1 MKNKVILLIVFIVV
15 ALIQL
20 YIPTSLM
27 LSSEEVIGKGYEY
40 KFKVAPIDPNDP
52 FRGKYV
58 TLSFEAN
65 TYYDTDSLF
74 HRGQEVFVI
83 LGYDNEGFAKIDYI
97 LSEQPYNVDNYVKAK
112 VNSIYKDYEDE
123 DRYGIRI
130 GYPFN
135 RFYMEETKAP
145 EAESLYW
152 DAARD
157 TSKVAYALVSVK
169 GGEAVLLDVMINDIS
184 LKDLTE
190 SDIVPGEN
198 PD

>member
-20 YIPTSLM
+20 YVPTSMM
-27 LSSEEVIGKGYEY
+27 LSSEEVIGKGTEY

-58 TLSFEAN
+58 TLNFDAN

-74 HRGQEVFVI
+74 YRNQEVFVV
-83 LGYDNEGFAKIDYI
+83 LGVDNEGFAEVSH
-97 LSEQPYNVDNYVKAK
+97 LASEQPYNVDGYVKAK
-112 VNSIYKDYEDE
+112 VNSIYKRYDE
-123 DRYGIRI
+123 NEYVIRI
-130 GYPFN
+130 SYPFN

-157 TSKVAYALVSVK
+157 TNQVAYALVSVK
-169 GGEAVLLDVMINDIS
+169 DGEAVLRDVLINDIS
-184 LKDLTE
+184 LKDLT
-190 SDIVPGEN
+190 GEGMKVE
-198 PD
+198 

>member
-20 YIPTSLM
+20 YIPANMM

-58 TLSFEAN
+58 TLTFEAN

-74 HRGQEVFVI
+74 LRGQEVFVV
-83 LGYDNEGFAKIDYI
+83 LDYDDEGYAKIDYI
-97 LSEQPYNVDNYVKAK
+97 LSEQPYDVDNYVKAK
-112 VNSIYKDYEDE
+112 INSIYKRNEED
-123 DRYGIRI
+123 DGYTIRV

-152 DAARD
+152 SAARD
-157 TSKVAYALVSVK
+157 TSQVAYALVSVK
-169 GGEAVLLDVMINDIS
+169 GGEAVLLDVLINDVS

-198 PD
+198 SD